1 VAGAELGGKIYVA
14 GGLTTLTDALAAF
27 EVYDPATDTWTK
39 LPDLPEPRHHAGLA
53 ALDGK
58 LYLTGGYPA
67 GGWPWTPSDRVFRYD
82 PETGEWEEAT
92 PMRRPRAAHTSA
104 VVDGKLY
111 VIGGVTIDVTD
122 VDATVEVY
130 DPATDRWEAR
140 APMPTAR
147 EHLASAVIDGRIYV
161 VGGRR
166 VNFNFATLEVYSPE
180 TDSWATL
187 PAMPTPRGGIAA
199 AALRGKLYVFG
210 GELLGGSTFK
220 ATEEFDPSTSTWLQ
234 MADMPTGRH
243 GIAAAAVGDW
253 IYVIAGGLVAGA
265 SHSTTNEAFRP

>member
-1 VAGAELGGKIYVA
+1 
-14 GGLTTLTDALAAF
+14 
-27 EVYDPATDTWTK
+27 
-39 LPDLPEPRHHAGLA
+39 
-53 ALDGK
+53 
-58 LYLTGGYPA
+58 
-67 GGWPWTPSDRVFRYD
+67 
-82 PETGEWEEAT
+82 
-92 PMRRPRAAHTSA
+92 
-104 VVDGKLY
+104 
-111 VIGGVTIDVTD
+111 
-122 VDATVEVY
+122 DATVEVY

-210 GELLGGSTFK
+210 GELLGGCTFM
-220 ATEEFDPSTSTWLQ
+220 ATEEFDPCTRT
-234 MADMPTGRH
+234 
-243 GIAAAAVGDW
+243 
-253 IYVIAGGLVAGA
+253 
-265 SHSTTNEAFRP
+265 